1 MLSMLMASIELGIRF
16 FEHHSVAA
24 RIFAEADFMAGG
36 EAPELSEV
44 EIDDSSPGSTNPPWS
59 RPASISTTA
68 FTSGHLYAEALRH
81 VDIVLF
87 RKDIGYVVA
96 TDGVGEGQSRGVGGT
111 DQVVGP
117 AACTGSC
124 ELRREQESGGYHQ
137 FFHFTWLWV
146 GREVMD

>member
-1 MLSMLMASIELGIRF
+1 
-16 FEHHSVAA
+16 
-24 RIFAEADFMAGG
+24 MAGG

-44 EIDDSSPGSTNPPWS
+44 EIDDRQSRLDKSSLVAPGLDLYHC
-59 RPASISTTA
+59 
-68 FTSGHLYAEALRH
+68 FYSGHLYAEALRH